1 MTLLTHF
8 DRHPRRWAAA
18 ATVLTLAALPW
29 LAGLG
34 VDNSIEVWIDREGE
48 AFAAYRE
55 LLDTFGSEEY
65 VLVLYRLPAT
75 IDLPFLERLTDLRF
89 ELEEI
94 DGIRRVRDLAQVYAR
109 GFGLLGLEAFH
120 REIAESPF
128 YRNFLISA
136 DGTTAATWIELEG
149 RERRDRGGLV
159 EGIRAAI
166 DNSGIHDALPGGEVH
181 LAGSPV
187 IDHALDEG
195 SRRASRALFPLVF
208 LLSAIL
214 LLAFFP
220 RPYGVAIPFL
230 SVGVGIVWI
239 LALMAAA
246 GRSLNMVTVTLPP
259 LLWVLGLSTSIH
271 LLSRCR
277 QLLAAGA
284 SLEVAIRRSMAELA
298 RPCLLSALTT
308 ALGFFSLV
316 ASSMRPV
323 REMGMFAALGILLCL
338 AGNFLLFPF
347 LARAFPPNPSA
358 AEVPPEGNKRYIVA
372 RHPVLHALAIF
383 VGRHPRP
390 IVATA
395 GVLGLVL
402 LASLLGLRADSNV
415 IGFFKRDSP
424 TAVTYNRVLAGF
436 TGPYSVEVLLSP
448 GPEAATLASF
458 RRLDDL
464 GSAFGSRQGVAKV
477 LSAADLVKKA
487 HQRQAGLPP
496 DVHVLPDDEAAF
508 ARAWQDARD
517 HLGDELDSFYH
528 AGRGTLRVSLLAQP
542 MGSAE
547 HRRLLDDIRATL
559 AALDDGWRARL
570 TGLVPLLVDMQERLL
585 ESQIRSFGLAFLLIG
600 PMIALLLRS
609 VRYAALSLGPN
620 LTPIVLSL
628 GVMSLFDIALDPA
641 TVMIAGI
648 ALGIAV
654 DDTLHL
660 LEAYLRHRRA
670 GAGADAAVDESLQT
684 VGRAMM
690 RTSVVATLGFLVLCF
705 SEFLP
710 LLYFGLFT
718 AVAMLAAMVAD
729 LIVLPALLLLAERG
743 SPHPPLPPSPN
754 HPSLP
759 PGRGGRAAGA

>member
-1 MTLLTHF
+1 MTLLTHL
-8 DRHPRRWAAA
+8 DRHPRRWAALA
-18 ATVLTLAALPW
+18 AVLTLAALPW

-55 LLDTFGSEEY
+55 FLDAFGSEEY
-65 VLVLYRLPAT
+65 VLVLYRLPAAVE
-75 IDLPFLERLTDLRF
+75 LPFLERLTDLRF

-94 DGIRRVRDLAQVYAR
+94 DGVQRVRDLAQVYAR
-109 GFGLLGLEAFH
+109 GFSLLGLAAFQ
-120 REIAESPF
+120 RELAESPF

-136 DGTTAATWIELEG
+136 DGATAATWIELEG
-149 RERRDRGGLV
+149 REHRDRGSLV

-166 DNSGIHDALPGGEVH
+166 DEAAFRDAVPGGEVH

-195 SRRASRALFPLVF
+195 SRRASRTLFPLVF

-230 SVGVGIVWI
+230 SVGAGIVWI

-277 QLLAAGA
+277 QLLGAGEA
-284 SLEVAIRRSMAELA
+284 IETAIRRSMAELG

-308 ALGFFSLV
+308 ALGFGSLV
-316 ASSMRPV
+316 ASTMRPV
-323 REMGMFAALGILLCL
+323 REMGVFAALGILLCL

-347 LARAFPPNPSA
+347 LARALPPSPSA
-358 AEVPPEGNKRYIVA
+358 ECGR
-372 RHPVLHALAIF
+372 RHPLLHALAVF

-390 IVATA
+390 IVAVA
-395 GVLGLVL
+395 GLPGLAL
-402 LASLLGLRADSNV
+402 LASLFGLRTDANV

-424 TAVTYNRVLAGF
+424 TAVTYNQVLAGF
-436 TGPYSVEVLLSP
+436 TGPYSIEVLLSP
-448 GPEAATLASF
+448 EGAAVTLDSF

-464 GSAFGSRQGVAKV
+464 VASFAARHGVAKV

-487 HQRQAGLPP
+487 HQRQVQAPP
-496 DVHVLPDDEAAF
+496 DVHRLPEDEAAF
-508 ARAWQDARD
+508 ERAWQDVRD
-517 HLGDELDSFYH
+517 HLDDELDSFYH
-528 AGRGTLRVSLLAQP
+528 ADTGTLRLSILAQP

-547 HRRLLDDIRATL
+547 HRRLLDEIRSSL
-559 AALDDGWRARL
+559 AAVDGGWRARL
-570 TGLVPLLVDMQERLL
+570 TGIVPLLVDMQERLL
-585 ESQIRSFGLAFLLIG
+585 EGQIRSFALAFLFIG
-600 PMIALLLRS
+600 PVIALLLRS
-609 VRYAALSLGPN
+609 ARYATLSLAPN
-620 LTPIVLSL
+620 LTPIVFSL
-628 GVMSLFDIALDPA
+628 GIMSLFDIALDPA

-654 DDTLHL
+654 DDTIHL

-718 AVAMLAAMVAD
+718 AVAMVAAMVAD
-729 LIVLPALLLLAERG
+729 LVVLPALLLLAERE
-743 SPHPPLPPSPN
+743 SS
-754 HPSLP
+754 
-759 PGRGGRAAGA
+759 

>member
-1 MTLLTHF
+1 MTLLTHL
-8 DRHPRRWAAA
+8 DRHPRRWAALA
-18 ATVLTLAALPW
+18 AVLTLAALPW

-48 AFAAYRE
+48 AFTAYRE
-55 LLDTFGSEEY
+55 FLDAFGSEEY
-65 VLVLYRLPAT
+65 VLVLYRLPAAVE
-75 IDLPFLERLTDLRF
+75 LPFLERLTDLRF

-94 DGIRRVRDLAQVYAR
+94 DGVQRVRDLAQVYAR
-109 GFGLLGLEAFH
+109 GFSLLGLDAFQH
-120 REIAESPF
+120 ELAESPF

-136 DGTTAATWIELEG
+136 DGATAATWIELEG
-149 RERRDRGGLV
+149 REHRDRGSLV

-166 DNSGIHDALPGGEVH
+166 DEAAFRDAVPGGEVH

-195 SRRASRALFPLVF
+195 SRHASLTLFPLVF

-230 SVGVGIVWI
+230 SVGAGIVWI

-277 QLLAAGA
+277 QLLGAG
-284 SLEVAIRRSMAELA
+284 EEIETAIRRSMAELG

-308 ALGFFSLV
+308 ALGFGSLV
-316 ASSMRPV
+316 ASTMRPV
-323 REMGMFAALGILLCL
+323 REMGVFAALGILLCL

-347 LARAFPPNPSA
+347 LARALPPSPSA
-358 AEVPPEGNKRYIVA
+358 EGGR
-372 RHPVLHALAIF
+372 RHPLLHALAVF

-390 IVATA
+390 IVAVA
-395 GVLGLVL
+395 GILGLAL
-402 LASLLGLRADSNV
+402 LASLFGLRADANV

-436 TGPYSVEVLLSP
+436 TGPYSIELLLSP
-448 GPEAATLASF
+448 EADAVTLDSF

-464 GSAFGSRQGVAKV
+464 VASFAARHGVAKV

-487 HQRQAGLPP
+487 HQRQVQAPPGVHRLPE
-496 DVHVLPDDEAAF
+496 DEAAF
-508 ARAWQDARD
+508 ERAWQDVRD

-528 AGRGTLRVSLLAQP
+528 ADTGTLRLSLLAQP

-547 HRRLLDDIRATL
+547 HRRLLDEIRSSL
-559 AALDDGWRARL
+559 AAADGGWRARL
-570 TGLVPLLVDMQERLL
+570 TGIVPLLVDMQERLL
-585 ESQIRSFGLAFLLIG
+585 EGQIRSFALAFLFIG
-600 PMIALLLRS
+600 PVIALLLRS
-609 VRYAALSLGPN
+609 ARYATLSLAPN
-620 LTPIVLSL
+620 LTPIVFSL
-628 GVMSLFDIALDPA
+628 GIMSLFDIALDPA

-654 DDTLHL
+654 DDTIHL
-660 LEAYLRHRRA
+660 LEAYMRHRRA

-718 AVAMLAAMVAD
+718 AVAMVAAMVAD
-729 LIVLPALLLLAERG
+729 LVVLPALLLLAERE
-743 SPHPPLPPSPN
+743 SS
-754 HPSLP
+754 
-759 PGRGGRAAGA
+759 